1 VLRSVAGVVLPSAV
15 LLAGCPQK
23 CAPTPPAPP
32 AVAPP
37 PVAHSPGAPAPPPAP
52 PTTSR
57 PEPPITVPSR
67 PPPAGVKF
75 SEDFSTT
82 AAFYNRFDR
91 GWSGQDPA
99 TWPVNAGPVLSW
111 LGDHDMSCS
120 DPNATSRTIAIAP
133 GAAGKEGV
141 FYPCL
146 PGGDPAKGHVMTSVN
161 TVGYNIIWFSPK
173 QYFTNVTRV
182 CWDQNLTDEGGGK
195 WTQVVLV
202 ARADAERVDNDLGF
216 VGPGFED
223 PNGPSTSSFPS
234 PATGGAKMFRGGFEV
249 WRGVASG
256 DGNAGVT
263 GEMSGGQTTAD
274 KAARFQHCMVDNNNG
289 TITLT
294 QARPNGT
301 VATQTVSG
309 DLPNGDVRVVFED
322 DTYNADKHF
331 DDSLHAG
338 PNHTYT
344 WHWDNIQ
351 IT

>member
-1 VLRSVAGVVLPSAV
+1 MMNTINPARMLRSAVGVMLPSA
-15 LLAGCPQK
+15 LLLGGCPQQ
-23 CAPTPPAPP
+23 C
-32 AVAPP
+32 
-37 PVAHSPGAPAPPPAP
+37 APAPA
-52 PTTSR
+52 
-57 PEPPITVPSR
+57 PPITVPSR
-67 PPPAGVKF
+67 PAPAGVKF
-75 SEDFSTT
+75 VEDFSTT

-99 TWPVNAGPVLSW
+99 RWPASAGPVLSW

-120 DPNATSRTIAIAP
+120 NPNATSRTIRIRP
-133 GAAGKEGV
+133 GAAGKAGV

-182 CWDQNLTDEGGGK
+182 CWDQNLTNEGGGK

-202 ARADAERVDNDLGF
+202 ARADAQKVKNDLGF

-234 PATGGAKMFRGGFEV
+234 SATGGAKMFQGGFAIWRGGSF
-249 WRGVASG
+249 
-256 DGNAGVT
+256 T

-294 QARPNGT
+294 QARPNGK
-301 VATQTVSG
+301 VARQTVSG
-309 DLPNGDVRVVFED
+309 DLPNGAVRVVFED

-331 DDSLHAG
+331 DESLHAG